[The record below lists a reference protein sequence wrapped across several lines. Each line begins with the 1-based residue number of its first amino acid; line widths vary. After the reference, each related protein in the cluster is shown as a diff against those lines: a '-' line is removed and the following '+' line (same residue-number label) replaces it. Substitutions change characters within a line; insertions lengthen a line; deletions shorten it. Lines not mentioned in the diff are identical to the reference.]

1 MAAKK
6 KVRPVQAIK
15 GKPVATGNRGGS
27 MSKSATGNRGGTSNR
42 PAPGNASR
50 PPARRP
56 KRGNR
61 PRPSGAAG
69 RGRGRGSGRRGY

>member
-15 GKPVATGNRGGS
+15 GMQPKATGNRGGS
-27 MSKSATGNRGGTSNR
+27 VSKSATGNRGGTSNR

-50 PPARRP
+50 PPARKP

-69 RGRGRGSGRRGY
+69 RAGRGRRGRY